1 MTRALVHR
9 GPDGEG
15 YYSARGVT
23 LGHRRLSV
31 IDLET
36 GSQPMTTADGRYTI
50 AFNGEI
56 YNFQELRKELESHGV
71 RFRTKSDTEA
81 LLHAYARWGKSSLT
95 KLVGMFAFALW
106 DSKDRR
112 SSRKL

>member
-36 GSQPMTTADGRYTI
+36 GSQPMTTADGRWQI
-50 AFNGEI
+50 AADGIEYYRI
-56 YNFQELRKELESHGV
+56 EGV
-71 RFRTKSDTEA
+71 TVSRY
-81 LLHAYARWGKSSLT
+81 AYRGNKIPTPWPTANP
-95 KLVGMFAFALW
+95 A
-106 DSKDRR
+106 
-112 SSRKL
+112 